1 MPKARWF
8 SACQSLRAPQLAMRP
23 ARAREEGRGG
33 GGRPPRGR
41 EMEDM
46 RQGRG
51 GGGPPGRAGRR
62 GADGRPP
69 RMPRQ
74 GPGGRGG
81 PPIRQRYKKPPG
93 LLSWYKPRVSHGF
106 VAAFSFGLLLMLS
119 LWTFPSYYAYA
130 NRPNVVKQYC
140 LVHGGNNATGCVKV
154 EIVHE
159 SICDPAVPELYGHLT
174 TDNCTDLCV
183 YSDEERTVGNTT
195 AAQRD
200 AFVDSFIVGAELPC
214 FYPPGDSNFTQ
225 ATFTVPYNPNEQM
238 FLSLVWLSPFVFF
251 LLVSVHCALRKPRE
265 ALELEDDQMLT
276 GLFNE
281 VVVQRNHQEKFVSDV
296 EMRVKSLK
304 SAVDG
309 EQQKRL
315 DVVQEVEKERRDRLT
330 NEDNLK
336 HALHENMRS
345 LESKLV
351 REMAQRLAAIP
362 IPSKLKDKMMRKAD
376 KYRDREDRDP
386 LLGGGRGKN
395 DRPDS
400 AASLIFEDHQRNAE
414 RRRAALANDLD
425 AQRGAFKQRLEE
437 RKSKGKRSKSKDPG
451 AKRRD

>member
-1 MPKARWF
+1 MLSARG
-8 SACQSLRAPQLAMRP
+8 ATVEMRP

-33 GGRPPRGR
+33 GARPPRGR

-46 RQGRG
+46 SRRPG
-51 GGGPPGRAGRR
+51 GGGPGGRPGGRR

-106 VAAFSFGLLLMLS
+106 IAAFVLGILLMLA
-119 LWTFPSYYAYA
+119 LWTFPSYNAYVDRA
-130 NRPNVVKQYC
+130 EMVKQYC
-140 LVHGGNNATGCVKV
+140 LVHGGDNSTGCVKV

-159 SICDPAVPELYGHLT
+159 SVCDPAVPELYGHLT

-195 AAQRD
+195 AAERL
-200 AFVDSFIVGAELPC
+200 AFVDSFIPGAEVPC

-238 FLSLVWLSPFVFF
+238 FLSLVWLSPLFF
-251 LLVSVHCALRKPRE
+251 CLLVSVHCALRKPRE

-281 VVVQRNHQEKFVSDV
+281 VVIQRNHQEKFVNDV
-296 EMRVKSLK
+296 EMRVKHLK

-315 DVVQEVEKERRDRLT
+315 DVVLEVEKERRDRLT
-330 NEDNLK
+330 SEDNLK

-351 REMAQRLAAIP
+351 REMAQRLASIP
-362 IPSKLKDKMMRKAD
+362 IPSKLKEKMMRKAD
-376 KYRDREDRDP
+376 KYREDRDP
-386 LLGGGRGKN
+386 LLGGRRSKN

>member
-1 MPKARWF
+1 
-8 SACQSLRAPQLAMRP
+8 
-23 ARAREEGRGG
+23 
-33 GGRPPRGR
+33 
-41 EMEDM
+41 
-46 RQGRG
+46 
-51 GGGPPGRAGRR
+51 
-62 GADGRPP
+62 
-69 RMPRQ
+69 
-74 GPGGRGG
+74 
-81 PPIRQRYKKPPG
+81 
-93 LLSWYKPRVSHGF
+93 
-106 VAAFSFGLLLMLS
+106 
-119 LWTFPSYYAYA
+119 
-130 NRPNVVKQYC
+130 
-140 LVHGGNNATGCVKV
+140 
-154 EIVHE
+154 
-159 SICDPAVPELYGHLT
+159 
-174 TDNCTDLCV
+174 
-183 YSDEERTVGNTT
+183 
-195 AAQRD
+195 
-200 AFVDSFIVGAELPC
+200 
-214 FYPPGDSNFTQ
+214 
-225 ATFTVPYNPNEQM
+225 
-238 FLSLVWLSPFVFF
+238 
-251 LLVSVHCALRKPRE
+251 
-265 ALELEDDQMLT
+265 
-276 GLFNE
+276 
-281 VVVQRNHQEKFVSDV
+281 VSDV